1 MNDLVNRLNALRAT
15 LDRDVIRDFPPTP
28 SDTEMLAQVSVRLRE
43 LAGEAEG
50 ILRDS
55 FRDAAAQKKEV
66 RDARADLIKNYAK
79 RLADEALSRVR
90 R

>member
-1 MNDLVNRLNALRAT
+1 MNDLANRLNALRAT
-15 LDRDVIRDFPPTP
+15 LDEDVMRDFPPTP
-28 SDTEMLAQVSVRLRE
+28 GDTEMLAQVSVRLRE

-55 FRDAAAQKKEV
+55 LRDAAAQKKEV
-66 RDARADLIKNYAK
+66 RDAHAVSIKNCAK
-79 RLADEALSRVR
+79 RLADEALSRAR